1 MVGLMDLGGSL
12 LMATVAQMAWNE
24 IRSPIN
30 KLKKDLK
37 KTFEVLGVGTKDRKG
52 VIVLPIVKDV
62 KPRPYGY
69 DIVILLPNGIP
80 PEVFHKIRPCIMSCV
95 DGDFE
100 VIPTGNRHVTLRCYT
115 QYIPMKI
122 KFKEEMLMQTE
133 GLKVPFL
140 VGRTSAGL
148 TYLDLHEK
156 NLLIGGM
163 PGSGKSNLINLSLT
177 VLKMLRPKTYIGYV
191 DMKSN
196 GVEAQKFEGKLDT
209 ATDLMGAGRLI
220 KEGLGE
226 VHRRGKLFTKPNIKA
241 LNIEEYNKKS
251 EEKLEYHVLV
261 IDEFSLLSPHL
272 EKGGKTNEIKMFKE
286 ELYRDLITIASQGR
300 AFGIVLIIA
309 TQRPS
314 KEVFDGLL
322 KAQFHYTTA
331 FRVRNRVNSGILL
344 DNDRAAELENVPGRC
359 IVQADG
365 LDLKCQVPYMSSDT
379 VRVLLSDFEVETITV
394 NNNIQVISEA
404 LEEEFVDIGW
414 GSEAE
419 WNEA

>member
-1 MVGLMDLGGSL
+1 MDLGGSL

-163 PGSGKSNLINLSLT
+163 PGSGKSNLLNLSLT
-177 VLKMLRPKTYIGYV
+177 TLKLLRPKTYIGFI
-191 DMKSN
+191 DMKSS
-196 GVEAQKFEGKLDT
+196 GVEAQKFEGKFDT
-209 ATDLMGAGRLI
+209 AVSLEGAMMLI
-220 KEGLGE
+220 SKAKSE
-226 VHRRGKLFTKPNIKA
+226 VERRGELFTQPNIKA
-241 LNIEEYNKKS
+241 LNITEYNEKAT
-251 EEKLEYHVLV
+251 EKLEYHVLV
-261 IDEFSLLSPHL
+261 IDEFSLISPNL
-272 EKGGKTNEIKMFKE
+272 EKGGQTNPVKVIKEK
-286 ELYRDLITIASQGR
+286 LYQDIVFIASQGR
-300 AFGIVLIIA
+300 AFGVVLVIS

-314 KEVFDGLL
+314 KEVVDGLI
-322 KAQFHYTTA
+322 KAQIHYTVA
-331 FRVRNRVNSGILL
+331 FRVRNDVNSRILL
-344 DNDRAAELENVPGRC
+344 DNDRASELENVPGRC
-359 IVQADG
+359 IVQADT
-365 LDLKCQVPYMSSDT
+365 DMKCQVPYMDSKT
-379 VRVLLSDFEVETITV
+379 VRAMLRDCNDESEQDS
-394 NNNIQVISEA
+394 IQVNTSLQAINE
-404 LEEEFVDIGW
+404 LLQGEFFDLGW
-414 GSEAE
+414 GSGAE
-419 WNEA
+419 WNDA